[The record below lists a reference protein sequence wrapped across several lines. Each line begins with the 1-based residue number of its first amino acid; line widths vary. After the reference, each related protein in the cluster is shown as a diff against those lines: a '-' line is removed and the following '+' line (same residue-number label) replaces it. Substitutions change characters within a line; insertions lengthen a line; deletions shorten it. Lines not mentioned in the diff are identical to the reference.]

1 MIWYTADL
9 DGHTNPTP
17 LRSLTYFVGGAVGGV
32 AASYTVGSNLL
43 AATWAY
49 LYPKAFGS
57 DLRGFVETGID
68 SYGKNESLSGPLI
81 TNLVNNENSQKSEKS
96 PKSFEDSWC
105 QFPPFR
111 RSNS

>member
-81 TNLVNNENSQKSEKS
+81 TNLVNKKCLLYTYM
-96 PKSFEDSWC
+96 D
-105 QFPPFR
+105 
-111 RSNS
+111 RSREFCADHSSVLD